1 MENYKR
7 LTAKDCVDAEAEC
20 LYQYVYGINDRYNP
34 HCHEFYEIVIT
45 ISGTVIQETNGK
57 ILNLPEGSLIFI
69 RPDDVHG
76 YIYDTP
82 ESNETTYIN
91 LTFTKET
98 AEKLFDYFSDEQI
111 VNNLLFS
118 DMPPIVLLS
127 NREKNQVLEQ
137 ISQLNIVNWQDKKA
151 LKLKMRAILADI
163 FVKFFFKLSENK
175 DNKIPEWLSELIIE
189 MKKTENFVAGT
200 EKMIKLSG
208 KTREHLARCIKSYL
222 GITLSEFINELR
234 INYISNLLIHTN
246 INIID
251 MCYECGFQSLSNFYR
266 IFKDKYGV
274 SPTTF
279 RQQYK
284 QM

>member
-7 LTAKDCVDAEAEC
+7 LTVKDCVDAESEC

-151 LKLKMRAILADI
+151 LKLKMRVILADI
-163 FVKFFFKLSENK
+163 FVKFFFKLSENTDDK
-175 DNKIPEWLSELIIE
+175 TPEWLSELIVE
-189 MKKTENFVAGT
+189 MKKPENFIAGT
-200 EKMIKLSG
+200 EKMIELSG

-222 GITLSEFINELR
+222 GVTLSEFVNELR
-234 INYISNLLIHTN
+234 INYITNLLIHTN
-246 INIID
+246 IKIID
-251 MCYECGFQSLSNFYR
+251 MCYECGFQSLSNFYKV
-266 IFKDKYGV
+266 FKDKYGV
-274 SPTTF
+274 SPSTF
-279 RQQYK
+279 RKQYK

>member
-1 MENYKR
+1 MKNYKR
-7 LTAKDCVDAEAEC
+7 LTVKDCVDAEAEC

-163 FVKFFFKLSENK
+163 FVSFFYKLSENK
-175 DNKIPEWLSELIIE
+175 DDKMPEWLSELIVE
-189 MKKTENFVAGT
+189 MKKTENFIAGT

-222 GITLSEFINELR
+222 GVTLSEFINELR